1 MKSLKQL
8 MIVASIAILPTLSF
22 AQPVDAQGHTGA
34 NLPAVSGF
42 ATHANQ
48 PATASTSQ
56 QALRNGSEYGDNT
69 GYGSSTAG
77 STQSSVPSATPFIGK
92 HSPVFNH

>member
-1 MKSLKQL
+1 MQSLKQL

-22 AQPVDAQGHTGA
+22 AQTNADATT
-34 NLPAVSGF
+34 PAVSAT
-42 ATHANQ
+42 ATHGNQ
-48 PATASTSQ
+48 PATASASQ
-56 QALRNGSEYGDNT
+56 QAPRNGSGYRDNS

>member
-22 AQPVDAQGHTGA
+22 AQPMDAQSNTDA
-34 NLPAVSGF
+34 NLPAVPAAG
-42 ATHANQ
+42 THANQ
-48 PATASTSQ
+48 PATASASQ
-56 QALRNGSEYGDNT
+56 QAPRNGSGYRENS
-69 GYGSSTAG
+69 GYGSSTTG